1 MVNGIAEILEECS
14 KIDKRYGRLTFL
26 QQNSSQALKA
36 VLGFCFD
43 PKIKWLLPEGDPPFE
58 PNKKSTD
65 SQNVLLA
72 DHRKLH
78 IFVESV
84 EYRDLRDIKREQLF
98 IQFLEELDPDDARL
112 MLSIKNKK
120 MPYKGITAALVK
132 DAFPNLAKDW

>member
-43 PKIKWLLPEGDPPFE
+43 PKIKWLLPEGDPPYE

-84 EYRDLRDIKREQLF
+84 EYKDLRDIKREQLF

-120 MPYKGITAALVK
+120 MPYKGITSALVK
-132 DAFPNLAKDW
+132 DAFPNLAQDW

>member
-43 PKIKWLLPEGDPPFE
+43 PKIKWLLPEGDPPYE

-84 EYRDLRDIKREQLF
+84 EYKDLRDIKREQLF

>member
-1 MVNGIAEILEECS
+1 MVNGVAEILEECS

>member
-43 PKIKWLLPEGDPPFE
+43 PKIKWLLPEGDPPYE

-78 IFVESV
+78 IFVESA
-84 EYRDLRDIKREQLF
+84 EYKDLRAIKREQLF

>member
-14 KIDKRYGRLTFL
+14 KLDKRYGRLTHL
-26 QQNSSQALKA
+26 QNNSSPALKA

-43 PKIKWLLPEGDPPFE
+43 PKIKWLLPEGDPPYE
-58 PNKKSTD
+58 ANKKSAD
-65 SQNVLLA
+65 CQNVLLA

-84 EYRDLRDIKREQLF
+84 EYKDLRDIKREQLF
-98 IQFLEELDPDDARL
+98 IQFLEELDPDDAKL

-120 MPYKGITAALVK
+120 MPFKGITSALVK

>member
-1 MVNGIAEILEECS
+1 M
-14 KIDKRYGRLTFL
+14 
-26 QQNSSQALKA
+26 
-36 VLGFCFD
+36 GFCFD

>member
-1 MVNGIAEILEECS
+1 MVNGVAEILEECS

-43 PKIKWLLPEGDPPFE
+43 PKIKWLLPEGDPPYE

-84 EYRDLRDIKREQLF
+84 EYKDLRDIKREQLF

-120 MPYKGITAALVK
+120 MPYKGITSALVK

>member
-43 PKIKWLLPEGDPPFE
+43 PKIKWLLPEGDPPYE

-84 EYRDLRDIKREQLF
+84 EYKDLRDIKREQLF

-120 MPYKGITAALVK
+120 MPYKGITSALVK

>member
-1 MVNGIAEILEECS
+1 MVNGVAEILEECS

-43 PKIKWLLPEGDPPFE
+43 PKIKWLLPEGDPPYE